1 MIYKLGVE
9 NIAKAKKLNGSEKDI
24 DFFIGRMDFL
34 ASGENENGFTITNDA
49 LKKCAKTVLGKFV
62 TFKYSY
68 LEKDVMSHET
78 DLQICGYVPQ
88 NAEIRFTEIEDGN
101 LMASVDCVLSKIYC
115 LEVYDLFKE
124 DNYRPVSVEF
134 STIESEDGVVS
145 AFNIHSITLLG
156 KDVEPAIDN
165 ANIQI
170 IKFSKDKAI
179 EFYQNSKEK
188 KTEIKINE
196 KKALTDDWRL
206 VNKTVLRNKVL
217 NAKNVDTL
225 VHKVYALVLDD
236 WKQAP
241 SENLKYPI
249 MQIKNNIAY
258 YNINAL
264 ESALKFAKGQN
275 ETEVVEKVE
284 KILNKF
290 NDNRKEKHMENEVVM
305 KFLADTLSKF
315 VDGKKLEDEEF
326 AKEIKGCSVEQ
337 LADKVINAKVCEDE
351 LLAKVKQ
358 LEEELANKTKTCE
371 EFAKEKVAKEL
382 SDFMGDLKG
391 KLSDEA
397 YEELAEKSKDV
408 CTEEQ
413 FEEFSK
419 DAKVKAF
426 EDMAKV
432 LADSKI
438 DAFKDIQKVLSE
450 FDGSEEMEDDAQAS
464 KLVKCSKIETKNK
477 EVNSIWDRL

>member
-9 NIAKAKKLNGSEKDI
+9 NIEKAKKQSASNNI

-34 ASGENENGFTITNDA
+34 ASGKNENGFTITNDA
-49 LKKCAKTVLGKFV
+49 LKECASTVLGKFV

-78 DLQICGYVPQ
+78 DLQICGYIPP
-88 NAEIRFTEIEDGN
+88 NAEIRFAEIEDGN

-115 LEVYDLFKE
+115 LEIYDLFKD

-134 STIESEDGVVS
+134 STVESEDDIVS
-145 AFNIHSITLLG
+145 AFNIHSVTLLG
-156 KDVEPAIDN
+156 KNVEPAIDN

-170 IKFSKDKAI
+170 IKFSKDKAN
-179 EFYQNSKEK
+179 EFYQNLKDEK
-188 KTEIKINE
+188 REIKINE
-196 KKALTDDWRL
+196 KKLLTDEWNTID
-206 VNKTVLRNKVL
+206 KTVLRNKVL
-217 NAKNVDTL
+217 NAKNVDVL
-225 VHKVYALVLDD
+225 VHKVYALVLDN
-236 WKQAP
+236 WEKAP

-249 MQIKNNIAY
+249 MQIKDNVAY

-290 NDNRKEKHMENEVVM
+290 NDNRKEKIMENEVVM

-315 VDGKKLEDEEF
+315 VDEKKLEDEEF

-337 LADKVINAKVCEDE
+337 LADKVINAKACEDE
-351 LLAKVKQ
+351 LLAKVKG
-358 LEEELANKTKTCE
+358 LEEELAEKSKACE
-371 EFAKEKVAKEL
+371 ELAKEKVAKEL

-391 KLSDEA
+391 KLSDDT
-397 YEELAEKSKDV
+397 YTELSEKAKDIY
-408 CTEEQ
+408 TEEQ

-419 DAKVKAF
+419 DAKIKAY

-450 FDGSEEMEDDAQAS
+450 FDGSEGIEDDGEAS
-464 KLVKCSKIETKNK
+464 KIVKCSKVETKGK

>member
-9 NIAKAKKLNGSEKDI
+9 NIEKAKKQSNSDNI

-49 LKKCAKTVLGKFV
+49 LKECAKTVLGKFV

-78 DLQICGYVPQ
+78 DLQICGYIPQ
-88 NAEIRFTEIEDGN
+88 NAEIRFTEIENGN

-115 LEVYDLFKE
+115 LEVYDLFKD

-134 STIESEDGVVS
+134 STVESEDSIVS
-145 AFNIHSITLLG
+145 AFNIHSVTLLG
-156 KDVEPAIDN
+156 KNVEPAIDN

-170 IKFSKDKAI
+170 IKFSKDKAS
-179 EFYQNSKEK
+179 EFYQNSKDEK
-188 KTEIKINE
+188 REIKINE
-196 KKALTDDWRL
+196 KKLLTDDWGL
-206 VNKTVLRNKVL
+206 VDKTVLRNKVL
-217 NAKNVDTL
+217 NAKNVDAL
-225 VHKVYALVLDD
+225 VYKVYALVLDD

-249 MQIKNNIAY
+249 MQIKDNVAY

-290 NDNRKEKHMENEVVM
+290 NDNRKEKNMENEVVM

-315 VDGKKLEDEEF
+315 VDEKKLEDEEF
-326 AKEIKGCSVEQ
+326 AKEIKGCSIEQ
-337 LADKVINAKVCEDE
+337 LADKVINAKSCEDE
-351 LLAKVKQ
+351 LLAKVKC
-358 LEEELANKTKTCE
+358 LEEELAEKSKACE

-391 KLSDEA
+391 KLSDDT
-397 YEELAEKSKDV
+397 YEELAEKSKDI

-419 DAKVKAF
+419 DAKIKAY

-450 FDGSEEMEDDAQAS
+450 FDGSTEVEDDGEAS
-464 KLVKCSKIETKNK
+464 KIVKCSKIETKGK

>member
-9 NIAKAKKLNGSEKDI
+9 NIEKAKKQSNSDNI

-49 LKKCAKTVLGKFV
+49 LKEYAKTVLGKFV

-78 DLQICGYVPQ
+78 DLQICGYIPQ
-88 NAEIRFTEIEDGN
+88 NAEIRFTEIENGN

-134 STIESEDGVVS
+134 STIESEDKIVS
-145 AFNIHSITLLG
+145 AFNIHSVTLLG
-156 KDVEPAIDN
+156 KNVEPAIDN

-170 IKFSKDKAI
+170 VKFSKDKAS
-179 EFYQNSKEK
+179 EFYQNSKVEK
-188 KTEIKINE
+188 YEIKINE
-196 KKALTDDWRL
+196 KKLLTDEWNL
-206 VNKTVLRNKVL
+206 VDKTVLRNKVL
-217 NAKNVDTL
+217 NAKNVDIL

-236 WKQAP
+236 WKRAP

-249 MQIKNNIAY
+249 MQIKNNVAY

-290 NDNRKEKHMENEVVM
+290 NDNRKEKTMENEVVM
-305 KFLADTLSKF
+305 KFLADALSKF
-315 VDGKKLEDEEF
+315 VDEKKLEDEEF
-326 AKEIKGCSVEQ
+326 AKEIKGCSIEQ
-337 LADKVINAKVCEDE
+337 LADKVINAKSCEDE
-351 LLAKVKQ
+351 LLAKVKC
-358 LEEELANKTKTCE
+358 LEEELAEKSKACE

-382 SDFMGDLKG
+382 SDFMSDLKG
-391 KLSDEA
+391 KLSDDT
-397 YEELAEKSKDV
+397 YEKLAEKSKDI

-419 DAKVKAF
+419 DAKIKAY

-450 FDGSEEMEDDAQAS
+450 FDGSEEMEDDGEAS
-464 KLVKCSKIETKNK
+464 KIVKCSKIETKGK

>member
-9 NIAKAKKLNGSEKDI
+9 NIEKAKKQSSSDNI

-34 ASGENENGFTITNDA
+34 ASGKNEKGFTITNDA
-49 LKKCAKTVLGKFV
+49 LKKYASTVLGKFV

-88 NAEIRFTEIEDGN
+88 NAEIRFTEIEDRN

-115 LEVYDLFKE
+115 LEVYDLFKD

-134 STIESEDGVVS
+134 STVESEDNIVS
-145 AFNIHSITLLG
+145 AFNIHSVTLLG
-156 KDVEPAIDN
+156 KNVEPAIDN

-170 IKFSKDKAI
+170 IKFSKDKAN
-179 EFYQNSKEK
+179 EFYQNSKDEK
-188 KTEIKINE
+188 REIKINE
-196 KKALTDDWRL
+196 KKLLTDKWNVID
-206 VNKTVLRNKVL
+206 KTVLRNKVL
-217 NAKNVDTL
+217 NAKNVDVL

-236 WKQAP
+236 WKNAP

-249 MQIKNNIAY
+249 MQIKDNVAY

-290 NDNRKEKHMENEVVM
+290 NDSGKEKIMENEVVM

-315 VDGKKLEDEEF
+315 VDEKKLEDEEF
-326 AKEIKGCSVEQ
+326 AKEIKGCSIEQ
-337 LADKVINAKVCEDE
+337 LADKVINAKACEDE
-351 LLAKVKQ
+351 LLAKVKC
-358 LEEELANKTKTCE
+358 LEEELADKSKACE

-391 KLSDEA
+391 KLSDDT
-397 YEELAEKSKDV
+397 YTELSEKAKDI

-419 DAKVKAF
+419 DAKIKAY

-450 FDGSEEMEDDAQAS
+450 FDGSEEMEDDGEAS
-464 KLVKCSKIETKNK
+464 KIVKCSKIETKGK

>member
-9 NIAKAKKLNGSEKDI
+9 NIEKAKKQSSSDNI

-49 LKKCAKTVLGKFV
+49 LKECASTVLGKFV

-78 DLQICGYVPQ
+78 DLQICGYIPQ

-115 LEVYDLFKE
+115 LEVYDLFKD

-134 STIESEDGVVS
+134 STIESEDNIVS
-145 AFNIHSITLLG
+145 AFNIHSVTLLG
-156 KDVEPAIDN
+156 KNVEPAIDN

-170 IKFSKDKAI
+170 IKFSKDKAS
-179 EFYQNSKEK
+179 EFYKNSKDEK
-188 KTEIKINE
+188 HEIKVNE
-196 KKALTDDWRL
+196 KKLLTDDWGL
-206 VNKTVLRNKVL
+206 VDKTVLRNKVL

-225 VHKVYALVLDD
+225 VHKVYALVLNN
-236 WKQAP
+236 WKQTP

-249 MQIKNNIAY
+249 MQIKDNVAY

-290 NDNRKEKHMENEVVM
+290 NDDGKEEVMENEVVM
-305 KFLADTLSKF
+305 KFIADALSKF
-315 VDGKKLEDEEF
+315 VDEKKLEDEEF

-337 LADKVINAKVCEDE
+337 LADKVINSKACEDE
-351 LLAKVKQ
+351 LLAKVKC
-358 LEEELANKTKTCE
+358 LEEELAEKSKACE

-391 KLSDEA
+391 KLSDDT
-397 YEELAEKSKDV
+397 YKELAEKSKDI

-419 DAKVKAF
+419 DAKIKAY

-450 FDGSEEMEDDAQAS
+450 FDGSAEMEDDGEAS
-464 KLVKCSKIETKNK
+464 KIVKCSKIETKGK